1 MGRRAT
7 NKEHKF
13 ADGCEMVSTREEFTP
28 TLSVIVECSLKI
40 IYSAVAQWWSGWL
53 YEKMYLAPVW

>member
-28 TLSVIVECSLKI
+28 TLERNCGMFFENNIFRGSSMVERL
-40 IYSAVAQWWSGWL
+40 AV
-53 YEKMYLAPVW
+53 